1 VAPGLGINNSGQVML
16 QNYLYSND
24 TLTAFPDGFIGDA
37 INASGQVAGS
47 ESGGAAGIYANGT
60 ATALPTPKPFGL
72 TENGWAGLGI
82 NDNGDVVVVYYGRLD
97 IPYSSLYINGTLTG
111 IPHSVG
117 RITKHRRLTTA
128 ARSREP
134 RHPQHRDAIG
144 SDCLRHTVS
153 FGYGCLC
160 SVSLGEYRAR
170 MPLRVI
176 LESRSDFKKG
186 RP

>member
-1 VAPGLGINNSGQVML
+1 MQSPAAPSTHRSPSRGMTVHDRWNTQSGDAAEL
-16 QNYLYSND
+16 LYSND
-24 TLTAFPDGFIGDA
+24 TLTAFPDGFTGDA

-117 RITKHRRLTTA
+117 RITKHRRLT
-128 ARSREP
+128 
-134 RHPQHRDAIG
+134 
-144 SDCLRHTVS
+144 
-153 FGYGCLC
+153 
-160 SVSLGEYRAR
+160 
-170 MPLRVI
+170 
-176 LESRSDFKKG
+176 
-186 RP
+186 